1 MPETEPTPT
10 NKPTPEM
17 SRMESLGYVAGILPW
32 RIIGLVICWLGLLV
46 TAGIGWSLATTS
58 SNSYY
63 AATTGGGLGL
73 IASALALASG
83 LHFLRRP

>member
-1 MPETEPTPT
+1 MET
-10 NKPTPEM
+10 
-17 SRMESLGYVAGILPW
+17 LGYIAGILPW
-32 RIIGLVICWLGLLV
+32 RVIGMVICWLGLLV
-46 TAGIGWSLATTS
+46 TAGIGWSMATNS
-58 SNSYY
+58 SHSYY